1 MDSDTWFILYWV
13 AFVAALAGSFVLGM
27 ACYGWI
33 IDVLARHMPRTTR
46 SAPTV
51 KSRRQTEG

>member
-13 AFVAALAGSFVLGM
+13 AVAVALAGSFVLGM

-33 IDVLARHMPRTTR
+33 IDVLARHMPTL
-46 SAPTV
+46 